1 LVCFLAP
8 WLSPQ
13 LCSSAFS
20 ENSVV
25 QKNNCLRPQ
34 AAPTLRELMNLPV
47 RRFVTLAWE
56 GPLAGV
62 WRAIDRK
69 FRRRPRGRNILLS
82 ISGCIVC
89 VSCDSAEVNRLE
101 MLFSMGCRRER
112 GVCPIREC
120 AVPARLRLSACA
132 TSGPAHRARSIAVP
146 SVAHVCERF
155 GSVQRDH
162 SLTHQRPLGI
172 FDLCELR
179 GSVRDNSFSGWPLSV
194 L

>member
-1 LVCFLAP
+1 LLVCFLAP

-62 WRAIDRK
+62 WRTIDRK
-69 FRRRPRGRNILLS
+69 FRRRSRSVKILGIRPLVF
-82 ISGCIVC
+82 GC
-89 VSCDSAEVNRLE
+89 VSGGCAQVIRLE
-101 MLFSMGCRRER
+101 VLFSMGSRRER
-112 GVCPIREC
+112 GICPIREC

-132 TSGPAHRARSIAVP
+132 TSVPVHRAS
-146 SVAHVCERF
+146 SVAAPSYAHVFERL
-155 GSVQRDH
+155 GSMRRDH
-162 SLTHQRPLGI
+162 SLTHQRIKTRHFHLINAPI
-172 FDLCELR
+172 
-179 GSVRDNSFSGWPLSV
+179 
-194 L
+194 